1 VLSVV
6 VVVLLAQI
14 AGTINFIRNE
24 SMTYPSCPK
33 HFNGRVCQKKVVQG
47 DNGQW

>member
-1 VLSVV
+1 MLID
-6 VVVLLAQI
+6 VVVLAQV
-14 AGTINFIRNE
+14 AGYINFIRNE

-33 HFNGRVCQKKVVQG
+33 LFNGRVCQKKVVQD